1 MRNLFELLKSR
12 MIIHKRLIIV
22 SFLLIYVPIGFT
34 IYFMYY
40 RTIQIIEKEKSLEY
54 YDVMYKNCINL
65 EYILNDIKSS
75 IVNLSSDPGIVKAME
90 LYQSMELVNKN
101 NFKGYI
107 DKKLFEL
114 TQRQNYISNA
124 ILIDR
129 GNNQI
134 YFSDREISI
143 NLEEFFNN
151 KDFKDIMSSDNDMMW
166 SYNYTTSL
174 FNNVTDRKVFLNI
187 HKIWDSK
194 KNNLQGYIIVVI
206 NSKAFEQIYS
216 NTFIED
222 IGDLRLL
229 DKKNNIILRDSEFID
244 DLELNEVSSQFLHN
258 HSMRKIKL
266 HGNNY
271 RIAIIPIQ
279 NFEFKLLGIIPEAK
293 FIDSTKKSLS
303 RGSWLTFI
311 ISFMFY
317 LFVIIGIA
325 CIHKLM
331 IDKDMVHYR
340 LAVTEELN
348 TKLRLYKHDFANHLQ
363 IINGLIELN
372 RPEKAREYLKNVAGE
387 GFVISDKYEIGIPEI
402 ESAIITSIYDA
413 EKYNIEVIIN
423 AINLDKNF
431 SNKAYALSKILSNLI
446 RNAMFALK
454 EEEGTDKQ
462 LTIKIYEENR
472 QYIFEIINNKPLITK
487 ELQKKIFAKGFST
500 KGAKG
505 SGLGLY
511 IAKNLTEKNGGSIE
525 LKVDDI
531 GNHFIVS
538 IPKIK

>member
-1 MRNLFELLKSR
+1 
-12 MIIHKRLIIV
+12 
-22 SFLLIYVPIGFT
+22 
-34 IYFMYY
+34 MYY

-174 FNNVTDRKVFLNI
+174 FNNDTDRKVFLNI

-194 KNNLQGYIIVVI
+194 KNSLQGYIIVVI
-206 NSKAFEQIYS
+206 NTKAFEQIYS

-229 DKKNNIILRDSEFID
+229 DKKNSIILRDSEFID
-244 DLELNEVSSQFLHN
+244 DLKFNEISSQFLRN
-258 HSMRKIKL
+258 SSMRKIKL
-266 HGNNY
+266 SGNNY

-293 FIDSTKKSLS
+293 FIESTKKSLG

-331 IDKDMVHYR
+331 IDKDMVYYR

-372 RPEKAREYLKNVAGE
+372 RPEKAREYIKNVAGD
-387 GFVISDKYEIGIPEI
+387 GFIISDKYEIGIPEI